1 MQVVKTDIPE
11 ILLIKPKVFG
21 DARGFFLETYNKER
35 YMAAGFPDVDFVQD
49 NHSRSSKGV
58 LRGLHFQ
65 LDNPQGKLV
74 QVTTGSVFDVAV
86 DVRVG
91 SPTFGQWYG
100 CVLSEENHH
109 QLWVPPKFAHGFCV
123 LSEMADFVY
132 KCTDYYQP
140 SDEGGVLWNDAALA
154 IDWPLEHPQLSEK
167 DTMYTCLKDIDHSK
181 LPKY

>member
-1 MQVVKTDIPE
+1 MKVNKTNLEGVLHIE
-11 ILLIKPKVFG
+11 PKVFG

-65 LDNPQGKLV
+65 LNHPQGKLV
-74 QVTTGSVFDVAV
+74 QVATGSVFDVVV

-100 CVLSEENHH
+100 CVLSEDNHH
-109 QLWVPPKFAHGFCV
+109 QLWIPPKFAHGFCV
-123 LSEMADFVY
+123 LSETADFVY
-132 KCTDYYQP
+132 KCTDYYCP
-140 SDEGGVLWNDAALA
+140 DDEGGLLWNDPDVG
-154 IDWPLEHPQLSEK
+154 IEWPLKAPLLSNK
-167 DTMYTCLKDIDHSK
+167 DKAYSCLKDIPEQ
-181 LPKY
+181 LLTKY